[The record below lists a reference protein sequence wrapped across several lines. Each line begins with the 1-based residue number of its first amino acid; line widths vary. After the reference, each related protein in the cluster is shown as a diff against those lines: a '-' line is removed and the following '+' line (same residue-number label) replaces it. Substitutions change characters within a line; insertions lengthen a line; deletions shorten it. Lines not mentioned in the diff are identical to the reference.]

1 MKNRTLIIVA
11 VVALLL
17 IVGGGIFVLSS
28 KNSVNKSQNS
38 VPEITQ
44 EVIPTVMPADIGLKI
59 SLRNDGK
66 AMKFE
71 IGNVAG
77 ISLVEYQISY
87 MKEVN
92 GEQVP
97 EGLIG
102 EVKVKPGDK
111 KITTDYREFGTCS
124 SGKCRYDKVVSAV
137 KLTLKITKDDGS
149 VLSSEETT
157 QL

>member
-1 MKNRTLIIVA
+1 MKNRTLIIAA
-11 VVALLL
+11 VVVLL
-17 IVGGGIFVLSS
+17 IIIGGGVYFLSS
-28 KNSVNKSQNS
+28 KNSTGKPQDLISEMS
-38 VPEITQ
+38 Q
-44 EVIPTVMPADIGLKI
+44 EVIPTVMPSDIGLI
-59 SLRNDGK
+59 ITLRDDSK

-71 IGNVAG
+71 ITQIDG

-102 EVKVKPGDK
+102 EIKVKPGDK

-124 SGKCRYDKVVSAV
+124 SGKCRYDKVVSPV
-137 KLTLKITKDDGS
+137 SLTLKITKDDGS
-149 VLSSEETT
+149 ILSSEEIT